1 MQIAKKCGLRILLST
16 FFMMMVSCGAK
27 TPPASVSDETSQV
40 REEFES
46 LESEVSFDGASVDS
60 GPAELIAITPSQA
73 EQGSIVTLVGNKEMS
88 PNIFQLTE
96 PEQRIIV
103 DLPNTKLGSIDS
115 LVEVNDQRI
124 SKIRIEQIDESTSPL
139 ARVEIFLT
147 SASGYQVVSEGNNL
161 SLQIGDFAAQDN
173 FGNELAQSFGVASET
188 NEFDSGDQ
196 FFSVDEDSGIGS
208 NLDALSQS
216 DAELNEITDFQDPL
230 AASQSSATFDQT
242 VGSLGVTSQE
252 AAKNLIDINYGI
264 SEEGTIVSILGDG
277 NVENYEHFILE
288 NPKRVVLD
296 LPGLSSQYK
305 GSNSVLID
313 TAEVK
318 EVRVGQENGKTRV
331 VLDLAKNDQVQYMVD
346 PLNSTVMITIPS
358 ASAIAKMSKP
368 AQPEPVTQVAQLD
381 PGNLQADLQDD
392 TSFSPSFEP
401 LEDSSFGLNED
412 SGSLDQNLSAQVPA
426 FDSAPDNSKTPPA
439 SSVQAV
445 VFKQLPDQK
454 RSQFRIT
461 TTNPDTVYDIVESA
475 DGIGL
480 IVRNSKLGSSI
491 LKRHFDTSEFASAV
505 EKITPNYDRTA
516 NDTTFDVA
524 LSQNVN
530 YQSYKEGSDIV
541 LEVDIPQTLVA
552 QNQSSPSSGIS
563 GGASPSGQELMLD
576 ATSLGES
583 ISQNNKSIGIGVEE
597 QSLGLAPAPKKDY
610 SYVNESFMSDSLD
623 DDTPLSQ
630 MGAILAGQLDGRQFT
645 GRKISLDFKDADIR
659 SIFRLISD
667 ISKFNLIISDEVSGR
682 VTIRL
687 DDVPWDQAFA
697 IILQSKGLWFEKY
710 GNIVRVAQ
718 AKKLQEEK
726 EAAAAAERASQAVKP
741 LDILFKP
748 VSFAQAA
755 TLTKQVGTILS
766 ERGSVDID
774 SRTNTLIIKDIREN
788 LEKARKMVDILDTQT
803 PQVSIEARIVEATT
817 TFTRS
822 FGITWT
828 GNTRFTAAT
837 GNPTGLYFPNSVA
850 VTPFALNFPVDGGFI
865 NSTAN
870 VKLGSINNVVDL
882 DLALAIGEQK
892 GYSKLISAPKVT
904 VLDNKQAT
912 ITAGSRIPFLTQ
924 TANAGSNVR
933 FENAATSLSVTPHI
947 TNDGSILM
955 DITATRNEPNF
966 AQLVQ
971 GNPLIDQRTAITEVL
986 VKSGNTTVL
995 GGIYSTRTGRSISRF
1010 PFLSSIPIVGALF
1023 RNYDKQ
1029 LSRTELLIFVTPRI
1043 VGDER
1048 EAIRDV
1054 RE

>member
-1 MQIAKKCGLRILLST
+1 MSEDTMLRKSYVTQLWMSTVLVALVACG
-16 FFMMMVSCGAK
+16 GK
-27 TPPASVSDETSQV
+27 TPPSSVEDAPTVSPENAENLFDQATVDQGPGKLVDISVNETDQN
-40 REEFES
+40 S
-46 LESEVSFDGASVDS
+46 L
-60 GPAELIAITPSQA
+60 
-73 EQGSIVTLVGNKEMS
+73 VTLVGTKPMS

-96 PEQRIIV
+96 PDRIIV
-103 DLPNTKLGSIDS
+103 DLTDTTIGEVAPSKAVNGKIVGEIKVEQFDDDRSS
-115 LVEVNDQRI
+115 L
-124 SKIRIEQIDESTSPL
+124 S
-139 ARVEIFLT
+139 RVEISLNLP
-147 SASGYQVVSEGNNL
+147 SEYQVVTDGNSL
-161 SLQIGDFAAQDN
+161 SLQIGS
-173 FGNELAQSFGVASET
+173 FGATDSFGDQLAESFGVVPTQQPAEAT
-188 NEFDSGDQ
+188 PLEDQVFPVGDE
-196 FFSVDEDSGIGS
+196 SPM
-208 NLDALSQS
+208 DAMSQLTQEGQS
-216 DAELNEITDFQDPL
+216 TGEIADINDFQDPF
-230 AASQSSATFDQT
+230 AANSSETSFDQT
-242 VGSLGVTSQE
+242 VGSLGTAPGQQ
-252 AAKNLIDINYGI
+252 AKKLVDINYGL
-264 SEEGTIVSILGDG
+264 SEEGTIITIMGDG
-277 NVENYEHFILE
+277 NIEKYEHFILE
-288 NPKRVVLD
+288 DPKRVVVDFPGLTNSYQGANSVSINTEEVKEVRIGETEGNVRVVLD
-296 LPGLSSQYK
+296 LK
-305 GSNSVLID
+305 N
-313 TAEVK
+313 A
-318 EVRVGQENGKTRV
+318 GQT
-331 VLDLAKNDQVQYMVD
+331 QYMVD
-346 PLNSTVMITIPS
+346 PLNSTLMITIPS
-358 ASAIAKMSKP
+358 AAAVASLGKNQPAPVVEESA
-368 AQPEPVTQVAQLD
+368 PVVID
-381 PGNLQADLQDD
+381 GFGED
-392 TSFSPSFEP
+392 TF
-401 LEDSSFGLNED
+401 
-412 SGSLDQNLSAQVPA
+412 AQVPSLEETQQQEVVSPEPETGTLES
-426 FDSAPDNSKTPPA
+426 FDSFQDPGAPVFDVAADTPAPSATIDAVAFTQTQDQTKSKFTI
-439 SSVQAV
+439 S
-445 VFKQLPDQK
+445 
-454 RSQFRIT
+454 
-461 TTNPDTVYDIVESA
+461 TNNPNTVYDIVESPN
-475 DGIGL
+475 GL
-480 IVRNSKLGSSI
+480 NLVVRNSKLGSSI
-491 LKRHFDTSEFASAV
+491 LSRQIITQEFATAV
-505 EKITPNYDRTA
+505 DSINPSHDKKS
-516 NDTTFDVA
+516 NDTTFGVA
-524 LSQNVN
+524 LNSNVN
-530 YQSYKEGSDIV
+530 YQSYKEGNNIV
-541 LEVDIPQTLVA
+541 LEVDVPAGQVAKVNAPVGGSAPTGNELV
-552 QNQSSPSSGIS
+552 
-563 GGASPSGQELMLD
+563 LD
-576 ATSLGES
+576 ATSLGDS
-583 ISQNNKSIGIGVEE
+583 IANGNKSVGIGVEE
-597 QSLGLAPAPKKDY
+597 QKLGLAPETVKKDY
-610 SYVNESFMSDSLD
+610 RYVNESFMSDSLG

-630 MGAILAGQLDGRQFT
+630 MGAILSGQLNGRQFT

-667 ISKFNLIISDEVSGR
+667 ISKFNLIISDDVSGR

-710 GNIVRVAQ
+710 GNIVRVAP

-726 EAAAAAERASQAVKP
+726 EAAAAAERATQAVKP

-788 LEKARKMVDILDTQT
+788 LDKARKMVDILDTQT

-870 VKLGSINNVVDL
+870 VKLGSINNVLDL

-892 GYSKLISAPKVT
+892 GFSKLISAPKVT

-1010 PFLSSIPIVGALF
+1010 PFLSSIPIFGALF